1 MFRGA
6 LEGLSVSA
14 IPEPPHDRFCD
25 LVMKGGIAS
34 GVVYPKAI
42 GLLARHYRFKSIGG
56 TSAGAIAAV
65 VTAAAEYQRRV
76 RDGARDGYLLLEQL
90 PSELQRNVG
99 GTGKRKLLSLF
110 QPQPG
115 AHRLFSVLI
124 CSLNSKGTYRRILR
138 IASGFLLAYWPATL
152 GCAVLAAAVGA
163 FGAGWF
169 SAALVLMLALPVSIG
184 LWVYFDLTHRIV
196 DNGFGMCTG
205 LTEHANHEALTP
217 WLHTLIQAAAGRQP
231 GEAPLTFGDLWDAP
245 GFPPDWV
252 RVPVGVKPRSI
263 DLQMFT
269 TNLAHGRPYVFPLG
283 EPDPGPSRFRAGER
297 LYFKPRELA
306 RYLPDDVL
314 TWMVSHAKPYTVEP
328 GRRGIDPDETAAD
341 GALELPEPRHFPV
354 LLAARMSLSFP
365 LLFAAVPLHAI
376 DHDAPVGAR
385 RFRCCWFSDG
395 GISSNFPM
403 HLFDGLVPQWPTF
416 GINLETKIEGQEMVY
431 LPTRYEEGYGERW
444 TRFAEA
450 PRSASRF
457 GGFIG
462 AIVGAMQNWNDNSLA
477 RMPGVRDRVA
487 RVRLEH
493 GEGGINLDMG
503 DTLIGSIAAKG
514 EQAAHLLVR
523 RFAQTRPDGRQADGW
538 DEHRLVRLH
547 VLLKM
552 IEARAPGVLNALSPN
567 CGHATDFNTLLANAM
582 RGVDAQG
589 GPMLPAGYEQ
599 ALTPT
604 QTEALSNAIQALGQ
618 MAATLSDPANANA
631 FKPIPKPELR
641 VRPPL

>member
-1 MFRGA
+1 M
-6 LEGLSVSA
+6 SA

-34 GVVYPKAI
+34 GVVYPNAI

-56 TSAGAIAAV
+56 TSAGAIAAA

-76 RDGARDGYLLLEQL
+76 CGGARDGFGLLERL
-90 PSELQRNVG
+90 PTELQRKVP
-99 GTGKRKLLSLF
+99 GTDKSKLLSLF

-115 AHRLFSVLI
+115 AHRLFSVLVR
-124 CSLNSKGTYRRILR
+124 SLNSKGTYRRIWR
-138 IASGFLLAYWPATL
+138 IASGFLLAYWPAAL
-152 GCAVLAAAVGA
+152 FSAIVAGAVGA

-169 SAALVLMLALPVSIG
+169 SAALVLMLVLPISIG
-184 LWVYFDLTHRIV
+184 VWVYFDLTRRIV

-205 LTEHANHEALTP
+205 LTEDAPHEALTP
-217 WLHTLIQAAAGRQP
+217 WLHALIQRAAGRGP

-245 GFPPDWV
+245 GLPPALL
-252 RVPVGVKPRSI
+252 RASAGVKPRSI

-283 EPDPGPSRFRAGER
+283 EREPEPGRFRTVER

-314 TWMVSHAKPYTVEP
+314 GWMVAHARPYAVEP
-328 GRRGIDPDETAAD
+328 SRRGIDPDETDAD
-341 GALELPEPRHFPV
+341 GALELPQPRDVPV

-365 LLFAAVPLHAI
+365 VLFAAVPLHAI
-376 DHDAPVGAR
+376 DHDMPAGSR
-385 RFRCCWFSDG
+385 RLRCCWFSDG

-416 GINLETKIEGQEMVY
+416 GINLEDRNEGLDEVY
-431 LPTRYEEGYGERW
+431 LPGRYEEGYGERW
-444 TRFAEA
+444 TLFAEKDK
-450 PRSASRF
+450 PASRF

-462 AIVGAMQNWNDNSLA
+462 AVVSTMQNWNDNSLA

-487 RVRLEH
+487 RVRLEAD
-493 GEGGINLDMG
+493 EGGINLDMEAE
-503 DTLIGSIAAKG
+503 LIKSIAGKG
-514 EQAAHLLVR
+514 EDAAHQLVR
-523 RFAQTRPDGRQADGW
+523 RFAQLRPGGRQAEGW
-538 DEHRLVRLH
+538 DQHRLVRLN

-552 IEARAPGVLNALSPN
+552 IEARATGVLGALGQE
-567 CGHATDFNTLLANAM
+567 CAHATEFGVLLEDAM
-582 RGVDAQG
+582 LGRDAQG
-589 GPMLPAGYEQ
+589 KPMLPPGYEQ
-599 ALTPT
+599 PLAAA
-604 QTEALSNAIQALGQ
+604 QKEALNNAIHALGQ
-618 MAATLSDPANANA
+618 MAAILSDPVNANP